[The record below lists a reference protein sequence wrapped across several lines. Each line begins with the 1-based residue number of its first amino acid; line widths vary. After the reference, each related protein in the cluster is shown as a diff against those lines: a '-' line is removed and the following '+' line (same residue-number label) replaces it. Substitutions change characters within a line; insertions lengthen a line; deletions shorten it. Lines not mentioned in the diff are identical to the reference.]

1 MTATFEIRRF
11 GSDWILTSGAAV
23 THLRKPARGVV
34 EDAVTKWQSAEGNP
48 MRITTA
54 EAYTAAAARIQSLS
68 DAKEGSPQAE
78 ELAELIAAVRQWD
91 ARKSSLGQGDASAPG
106 NTRTAQRPGQPG
118 AADETRAGPNP
129 RSPHPTGAHPP
140 FARGDTE
147 SFAAAKHEA
156 DPAESSGD
164 ALPAGRRSAMIRS
177 IRKT

>member
-1 MTATFEIRRF
+1 MTATFEIRRS

-34 EDAVTKWQSAEGNP
+34 EDAVTKWQGAEGNP

-106 NTRTAQRPGQPG
+106 NTRTAQR
-118 AADETRAGPNP
+118 
-129 RSPHPTGAHPP
+129 
-140 FARGDTE
+140 
-147 SFAAAKHEA
+147 
-156 DPAESSGD
+156 
-164 ALPAGRRSAMIRS
+164 
-177 IRKT
+177 